1 MCCCGRGMATD
12 STDADTET
20 EGLGLK
26 TLCNINRLK
35 HQLGFAQDSCRCEA
49 FVPFNAWGL
58 ILNSV
63 ALLYLIVFLTLDHA
77 TLDKIEPYAG
87 PIHAVLGGGSLNTTI
102 GEHTEENTPI
112 LHTDHKIFSVE
123 IGSVARALHVVAVGG
138 CLVSLFI
145 WCWLGLLRR
154 YTDENKII
162 KVVNAAFNTATQM
175 CIVVCAIVWCVGL
188 DDGTPQAAWP
198 PLLLWH
204 TALCFFGSFVFAWCL
219 LVIPNKVL
227 QFPPKGAATERI
239 QKV

>member
-1 MCCCGRGMATD
+1 MAADPSAYHLGIGRFDECCQER
-12 STDADTET
+12 SF
-20 EGLGLK
+20 
-26 TLCNINRLK
+26 
-35 HQLGFAQDSCRCEA
+35 GFSL
-49 FVPFNAWGL
+49 VG
-58 ILNSV
+58 
-63 ALLYLIVFLTLDHA
+63 IVFTTWALIEVVSLLPTL
-77 TLDKIEPYAG
+77 EPGNSQVAYLGNNLIDSMGMYNVSKVAFKKDFFG
-87 PIHAVLGGGSLNTTI
+87 RPAAAAGGGVATPQTT
-102 GEHTEENTPI
+102 
-112 LHTDHKIFSVE
+112 DVSVE
-123 IGSVARALHVVAVGG
+123 IGSMARGLHVVAVGG

-162 KVVNAAFNTATQM
+162 KVVNVAFNTATQM